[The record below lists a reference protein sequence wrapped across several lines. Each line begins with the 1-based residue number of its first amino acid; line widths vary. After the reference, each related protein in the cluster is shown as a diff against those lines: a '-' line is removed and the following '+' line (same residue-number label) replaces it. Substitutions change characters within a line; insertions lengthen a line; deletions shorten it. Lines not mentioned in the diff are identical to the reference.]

1 MSARRR
7 IMFWLVIGCG
17 WVVVAGG
24 PVAGQTPSGN
34 QGSRLPAPQLP
45 ASSPASSPVQI
56 FRRILAVTGDE
67 RVVLLEAYNP
77 EVRKRLEEKVREYE
91 ALAPGERELRLR
103 ATELRYYLLQF
114 MRSPATN
121 RPAQLARLPEAERQL
136 VADRL
141 EQWDRLPTEQQR
153 EVLEYESTLQYFVPQ
168 AGGKAPTGTTAAAN
182 LPVAE
187 QEELNRKLERWRAL
201 PENQREEMYGRF
213 EQFFKL
219 TQAERERT
227 LKVLSGPERLLM
239 EKSLQS
245 FAQLPLAQR
254 EQCLRAF
261 TRFAGLGNR
270 EREEFLQNAGRW
282 QEMSPA
288 ERQVWRNLVRRLPQ
302 LPQMPPLPPPPL
314 PAAPRRASPGFVPGG
329 AQVVTTTNGGL

>member
-1 MSARRR
+1 MSIRRQ
-7 IMFWLVIGCG
+7 IMLWLVIGCG
-17 WVVVAGG
+17 WVVAAGG
-24 PVAGQTPSGN
+24 LAGAQTPT
-34 QGSRLPAPQLP
+34 GSPGARPPAPQLP
-45 ASSPASSPVQI
+45 PASPANSPVQI
-56 FRRILAVTGDE
+56 FRRILAVSGSE

-91 ALAPGERELRLR
+91 ALAPGDRELRLR

-168 AGGKAPTGTTAAAN
+168 AGGAATAGTNGPAN
-182 LPVAE
+182 LPIGE
-187 QEELNRKLERWRAL
+187 QEELTRKLERWRAL
-201 PENQREEMYGRF
+201 PETQRDEMYARF

-219 TQAERERT
+219 TEAERERT
-227 LKVLSGPERLLM
+227 LKVLSGPERVLM

-261 TRFAGLGNR
+261 TRFAGLGDR

-288 ERQVWRNLVRRLPQ
+288 ERQAWRNLVRRLPK
-302 LPQMPPLPPPPL
+302 LPPLPPPPL
-314 PAAPRRASPGFVPGG
+314 PAAPRRAAPGFVPGG